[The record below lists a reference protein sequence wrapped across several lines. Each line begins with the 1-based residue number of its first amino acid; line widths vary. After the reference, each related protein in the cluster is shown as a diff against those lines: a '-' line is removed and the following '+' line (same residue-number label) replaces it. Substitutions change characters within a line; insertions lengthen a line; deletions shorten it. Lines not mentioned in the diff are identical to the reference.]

1 MHRDHK
7 TFIQAIEDSKK
18 VVIKH
23 RNNAGRKERTKICRP
38 LFYIPVGGQND
49 SAHYY
54 FWDSEKGETG
64 NIFWATPAQI
74 ISMEPT
80 QESFEP
86 SGFTLVRGEE
96 LSERDSQ
103 SSDSLEHSQ

>member
-7 TFIQAIEDSKK
+7 IFIQAIKDKKK
-18 VVIKH
+18 VIIKY
-23 RNNAGRKERTKICRP
+23 RDDKTSDTFTKVCRP

-103 SSDSLEHSQ
+103 SSDSLEHA